1 MSKERFKQKLL
12 VEGKDDQHV
21 VWALCERFS
30 LIENFDV
37 IDCDG
42 IENVLSQLPIRLK
55 QADIRAVLI
64 VVDAD
69 LSMEDRWRSLSGIL
83 VNAGYTVPNI
93 LPEEGL
99 MLKQLNR
106 PTVGV
111 WLMPDNSM
119 SGMLED
125 FIKFLVPDTDKLLP
139 EAISAI
145 TKIEEE
151 EIQKYSDVHRAKALI
166 HTWLAWQDSPG
177 TPLGLAITKR
187 YLSTE
192 LNICQRF
199 VHWLKTGFEC

>member
-1 MSKERFKQKLL
+1 MSKEKYKQKLL

-21 VWALCERFS
+21 IWALCERFS

-42 IENVLSQLPIRLK
+42 IDNVLSQLPIRIK
-55 QADIRAVLI
+55 QADVRAVLI

-69 LSMEDRWRSLSGIL
+69 VSMENRWNSVSSVLEA
-83 VNAGYTVPNI
+83 AGYIIPDV

-99 MLKQLNR
+99 VLNQSNR
-106 PTVGV
+106 PIVGV
-111 WLMPDNSM
+111 WLMPNNST

-125 FIKFLVPDTDKLLP
+125 FIKFLVPDTDRLLP
-139 EAISAI
+139 EAVAVIN
-145 TKIEEE
+145 KIEEE
-151 EIQKYSDVHRAKALI
+151 KIKNYNNVHRAKALI
-166 HTWLAWQDSPG
+166 HTWLSWQDSPG

-192 LNICQRF
+192 LDICQRF
-199 VHWLKTGFEC
+199 VHWLKSGFDC